1 MNAISSRKKLTAL
14 LAVLM
19 AVFVMVSMMCMT
31 VVTASAEEGD
41 ATDVTEEVTVAE
53 TGDESEAEEGTEAD
67 SSAETT
73 GETQTEAVT
82 NASSGTTGKVDH
94 TTGIVNLVV
103 GGVILVALVVLA
115 SVFRAKIPV
124 WFKAIRSECGKIVW
138 CPKDKLKKNSIVVVV
153 IILILTVLVGLLDLA
168 FSEGIVLLGN
178 LF

>member
-31 VVTASAEEGD
+31 VVTASAEEED
-41 ATDVTEEVTVAE
+41 ATAVTEEGTVVE
-53 TGDESEAEEGTEAD
+53 TGDETEAQGTEAD
-67 SSAETT
+67 SSAETA

-82 NASSGTTGKVDH
+82 GSASGTTEKVDH

-115 SVFRAKIPV
+115 IVFRAKIPV

>member
-31 VVTASAEEGD
+31 VVTASAEEED
-41 ATDVTEEVTVAE
+41 ATAVTEEGTVVE
-53 TGDESEAEEGTEAD
+53 TGDETEAQGTEAD

-115 SVFRAKIPV
+115 IVFRAKIPV

-168 FSEGIVLLGN
+168 FSEGIVLLGK